1 MAEVVTS
8 GAATSVSSTERR
20 LRVALLWNGSLQ
32 ADELLLDPRPVT
44 LGGPKAMFPLPADLV
59 AGDTLTLLS
68 PQGLGY
74 ALLPNAVL
82 GGFVWLSGER
92 RSVRELREPT
102 RLGPDDYG
110 VVTLGSIAVFFQQ
123 VRPVQQPMPT
133 RLSREPALAASLG
146 LSVFFHVGA
155 LLFLFLVA
163 AKEFAPAGSLE
174 LDTELVKRFMVVPP
188 PEDEPLLRKRK
199 SGTETKDPG
208 MRDRDELGG
217 KKQEHAEGRVGRK
230 DATRPDTQIAGE
242 PKDAI
247 AAKVRGMGLLGVLS
261 GGGPNNALSNALD
274 TPTLDKML
282 GGLGSVQTVAGRGSG
297 GFGLRGSG
305 SGGGG
310 TGKGVLF
317 GAGDMGTGV
326 GAGSG
331 NGRGKGAG
339 GIGLPGAKAH
349 EAQLSLDNG
358 GAHVNGF
365 LSKEQIDRVVRAN
378 QAAIKY
384 CFEVEM
390 QRDPKLAGAVSMNWR
405 IDLDGHVTVVRVAK
419 STLGNARVEGCMV
432 RQIKRWVFPKP
443 DGGEVEVT
451 YPFLL
456 RGS

>member
-1 MAEVVTS
+1 
-8 GAATSVSSTERR
+8 
-20 LRVALLWNGSLQ
+20 
-32 ADELLLDPRPVT
+32 
-44 LGGPKAMFPLPADLV
+44 
-59 AGDTLTLLS
+59 
-68 PQGLGY
+68 
-74 ALLPNAVL
+74 
-82 GGFVWLSGER
+82 
-92 RSVRELREPT
+92 
-102 RLGPDDYG
+102 
-110 VVTLGSIAVFFQQ
+110 
-123 VRPVQQPMPT
+123 
-133 RLSREPALAASLG
+133 
-146 LSVFFHVGA
+146 
-155 LLFLFLVA
+155 
-163 AKEFAPAGSLE
+163 
-174 LDTELVKRFMVVPP
+174 VPP

-208 MRDRDELGG
+208 MRDRDEMGG
-217 KKQEHAEGRVGRK
+217 KKQEKAEGRVGNK
-230 DATRPDTQIAGE
+230 DAKRPDTQIAGE

-247 AAKVRGMGLLGVLS
+247 ATKVRGMGLLGVLS

-282 GGLGSVQTVAGRGSG
+282 GGLGAVQTVAGRGSG

-310 TGKGVLF
+310 TGKGTLF
-317 GAGDMGTGV
+317 GAGDLGTGV

-331 NGRGKGAG
+331 SGRGKGSG

-419 STLGNARVEGCMV
+419 STLGNARVEGCMA
-432 RQIKRWVFPKP
+432 RQIKRWAFPKP